1 MNQAGKNKDYILY
14 LDMDGVLVDFEG
26 GFKRMSGGMNL
37 KQFAQANSDQAAR
50 NQYLEAGMTF
60 WTGLDWIQGGKEL
73 WDASIRLFDRVA
85 ILSSAGTT
93 DEAKA
98 EVVEMG
104 KRTWLKKNIPSLM
117 PERIF
122 IVRGKHRKQE
132 FAAKNSILVD
142 DIGVTIKQW
151 NQAGGFGILHN
162 SAHYKKTVED
172 LEDVA
177 GPIKI
182 AEIVKRFKK

>member
-1 MNQAGKNKDYILY
+1 MNGSVKNKDYILY

-26 GFKRMSGGMNL
+26 GFKRKSNGMNL
-37 KQFAQANSDQAAR
+37 KQFAQAHSDQAAR
-50 NQYLEAGMTF
+50 AQYLEAGMEF

-73 WDASIRLFDRVA
+73 WDTATRLYSRVC
-85 ILSSAGTT
+85 ILSSSGTT
-93 DEAKA
+93 DEVKS

-104 KRTWLKKNIPSLM
+104 KRAWLKKNIPSLT

-122 IVRGKHRKQE
+122 VVRGKHRKQE

-142 DIGVTIKQW
+142 DIAATIKQW
-151 NQAGGFGILHN
+151 NEAGGFGILHN
-162 SAHYKKTVED
+162 SSNYKRTLED

-182 AEIVKRFKK
+182 SEIVKRLKN